1 MPSAGIVHRRRG
13 SVTQI
18 RKGVWMIRWSA
29 GVDPLTGRRIR
40 GKRTIRGTKSDAEK
54 ALTKKHD
61 RADNG
66 VTPSRSRYTF
76 GGWLDEWLENWC
88 RQVTDRTRHD
98 YRATIR
104 MYVAPTIRAK
114 RLTAISAVDLQA
126 LLNDLLGRGLS
137 PRTVRGVRAVLRIA
151 LNCALRLGF
160 VRQKVVT
167 LTKPPALP
175 HDEVRAL
182 DAAQARQFVAAAQDD
197 HWHAL
202 WVLLISCGLRPG
214 EALAL
219 KWSDLEEN
227 SLRIQRTLV
236 RVPNEGWRFEE
247 PKTKRSRPVVLPP
260 SVTRALTRHHALQ
273 AEQRL
278 LAGEDY
284 QDLGLIF
291 STAIG
296 GPLNSKNL
304 TARYFK
310 PLLKRAELPE
320 IRLYDLRHTAASLAL
335 KNNVNPKVV
344 AEMLGHASTKHTMD
358 TYSHVMPD
366 MQAESAARLDELLF
380 G

>member
-1 MPSAGIVHRRRG
+1 
-13 SVTQI
+13 
-18 RKGVWMIRWSA
+18 MIRWSA

-40 GKRTIRGTKSDAEK
+40 GKRTIRGTKADAEK
-54 ALTKKHD
+54 ALTKEQD
-61 RADNG
+61 RVDSG
-66 VTPSRSRYTF
+66 VTLSRSRYTF

-88 RQVTDRTRHD
+88 NEVTDRTRHD

-104 MYVAPTIRAK
+104 MYVPPALRAK
-114 RLTAISAVDLQA
+114 RLTAVSAVDLQA
-126 LLNDLLGRGLS
+126 LLNSLLERDLS

-160 VRQKVVT
+160 VRQNVAT
-167 LTKPPALP
+167 LVKPPALP
-175 HDEVRAL
+175 KREKQAL
-182 DAAQARQFVAAAQDD
+182 DAAQSQRFLATARDD
-197 HWHAL
+197 RWYAL
-202 WVLLISCGLRPG
+202 WALLVSTGLRPG

-219 KWSDLEEN
+219 KWSDLEGN

-247 PKTKRSRPVVLPP
+247 PKTKRSRPVVLPS
-260 SVTRALTRHHALQ
+260 SVIRALTRHHARQ
-273 AEQRL
+273 AEERL

-320 IRLYDLRHTAASLAL
+320 IRLYDLRHTAASLAM
-335 KNNVNPKVV
+335 KNNVHPKVV
-344 AEMLGHASTKHTMD
+344 AEMLGHASIMHTMD

-366 MQAESAARLDELLF
+366 MQAESAERLDELLF